1 MKQFITIILLFGISN
16 TLFAQHTKSI
26 QEAMSNYDYEK
37 AIMLIDKEQPTAEL
51 LFQKGKAL
59 KSLGRNS
66 EALQTFRQIISVD
79 SLNQRAFI
87 EAAECCKQSAKYQ
100 DALKYYQKAIDI
112 HPDNK
117 YVRIQYISLLCN
129 LQQYEEAFGESS
141 VLAETDSSAVVL
153 HLQAQSLEGKADFMD
168 AALGCYHVI
177 QDKYPDDYLA
187 AAKLGQIYN
196 AMQFYDY
203 AIEATEKYRENDT
216 TNVVVNRQNA
226 QAYCLSGD
234 YPTAIKRYEYLVSQ
248 QDSSFHT
255 YYYLG
260 VSYYATERFY
270 EARDMLEIARKRDP
284 QNINLLYYLGRS
296 CAKTSWKKQGIE
308 YLETAINLSLPQD
321 SAMIRLYKSLRECCR
336 LGQEPAKAIQAAKDQ
351 YKYDKTNHKLLYDI
365 GTNYLFIKDNRNA
378 THYLEA
384 FLKTRPK
391 DTQGNGLKINE
402 QGETE
407 IDMEYYYRLAAET
420 LKKLKEK
427 AKEEDFMKNGIPA
440 KE

>member
-1 MKQFITIILLFGISN
+1 MKRIIILFFLCYTIP
-16 TLFAQHTKSI
+16 LIAQHTDPI
-26 QEAMSNYDYEK
+26 QEAMANYDYET
-37 AIMLIDKEQPTAEL
+37 ALSLIAQKKSTPPL
-51 LFQKGKAL
+51 LLQKGKAL
-59 KSLGRNS
+59 RGLGLTT
-66 EALQTFRQIISVD
+66 EALATYQEIIRND
-79 SLNQRAFI
+79 TTNTRAFI

-141 VLAETDSSAVVL
+141 VLAETDSSAVIL
-153 HLQAQSLEGKADFMD
+153 HLQAQSLEGRTGFLD

-196 AMQFYDY
+196 AMQFYEY
-203 AIEATEKYRENDT
+203 AIEATEKYREADT

-226 QAYCLSGD
+226 QAYCLSAD
-234 YPTAIKRYEYLVSQ
+234 YPMAIKRYEYLVGQ
-248 QDSSFHT
+248 RDSSFHT

-260 VSYYATERFY
+260 VSYYATEKFY
-270 EARDMLEIARKRDP
+270 EAHDMLEIARKYDP
-284 QNINLLYYLGRS
+284 ENVNLLYYLGRA

-308 YLETAINLSLPQD
+308 YLETAIDLSLPKD
-321 SAMIRLYKSLRECCR
+321 SAMTRLYKGLRDCCR
-336 LGQEPAKAIQAAKDQ
+336 LGREPAKAIQAAKDQ

-365 GTNYLFIKDNRNA
+365 AIDYLFMKDNKNA
-378 THYLEA
+378 THYLEV

-391 DTQGNGLKINE
+391 DTKETAIEINKK
-402 QGETE
+402 GEVE
-407 IDMEYYYRLAAET
+407 VNMEYYYRSAMET
-420 LKKLKEK
+420 LKKLKQK
-427 AKEEDFMKNGIPA
+427 AKEEDFFKNGTLS

>member
-1 MKQFITIILLFGISN
+1 MKQLILFLLLGTCN
-16 TLFAQHTKSI
+16 TLFAQHTKLI
-26 QEAMSNYDYEK
+26 QEAMNNYDYEK
-37 AIMLIDKEQPTAEL
+37 AIMLIDKEQPTTEL

-59 KSLGRNS
+59 KSLGRNA
-66 EALQTFRQIISVD
+66 EALHTFRQIIAGD

-117 YVRIQYISLLCN
+117 YVRIQYISLLYN

-141 VLAETDSSAVVL
+141 VLAETDSSAVIL
-153 HLQAQSLEGKADFMD
+153 HLQAQSLEGRTGFLD

-196 AMQFYDY
+196 AMQFYEY
-203 AIEATEKYRENDT
+203 AIEATEKYREADT

-234 YPTAIKRYEYLVSQ
+234 YPMAIKRYEYLVGQ
-248 QDSSFHT
+248 RDSSFHT

-260 VSYYATERFY
+260 VSYYATEKFY
-270 EARDMLEIARKRDP
+270 EAHDMLEIARKYDP
-284 QNINLLYYLGRS
+284 ENVNLLYYLGRA

-308 YLETAINLSLPQD
+308 YLETAIDLSLPKD
-321 SAMIRLYKSLRECCR
+321 SAMTRLYKGLRDCCR
-336 LGQEPAKAIQAAKDQ
+336 LGREPAKAIQAAKDQ

-365 GTNYLFIKDNRNA
+365 AIDYLFMKDNKNA
-378 THYLEA
+378 THYLEV

-391 DTQGNGLKINE
+391 DTKETAIEINKK
-402 QGETE
+402 GEVE
-407 IDMEYYYRLAAET
+407 VNMEYYYRSAMET
-420 LKKLKEK
+420 LKKLKQK
-427 AKEEDFMKNGIPA
+427 AKEEDFFKNGTLS

>member
-1 MKQFITIILLFGISN
+1 
-16 TLFAQHTKSI
+16 
-26 QEAMSNYDYEK
+26 
-37 AIMLIDKEQPTAEL
+37 
-51 LFQKGKAL
+51 
-59 KSLGRNS
+59 LGRNA
-66 EALQTFRQIISVD
+66 EALHTFRQIIAGD

-141 VLAETDSSAVVL
+141 VLAETDSSAVIL
-153 HLQAQSLEGKADFMD
+153 HLQAQSLEGRTGFLD

-196 AMQFYDY
+196 AMQFYEY
-203 AIEATEKYRENDT
+203 AIEATEKYREADT

-234 YPTAIKRYEYLVSQ
+234 YPMAIKRYEYLVGQ
-248 QDSSFHT
+248 RDSSFHT

-260 VSYYATERFY
+260 VSYYATEKFY
-270 EARDMLEIARKRDP
+270 EAHDMLEIARKYDP
-284 QNINLLYYLGRS
+284 ENVNLLYYLGRA

-308 YLETAINLSLPQD
+308 YLETAIDLSLPKD
-321 SAMIRLYKSLRECCR
+321 SAMTRLYKGLRDCCR
-336 LGQEPAKAIQAAKDQ
+336 LGREPAKAIQAAKDQ

-365 GTNYLFIKDNRNA
+365 AIDYLFMKDNKNA

-391 DTQGNGLKINE
+391 DTKETAIEINKK
-402 QGETE
+402 GEVE
-407 IDMEYYYRLAAET
+407 VNMEYYYRSAMET
-420 LKKLKEK
+420 LKKLKQK
-427 AKEEDFMKNGIPA
+427 AKEEDFFKNGTLS

>member
-1 MKQFITIILLFGISN
+1 MKQLILFLLLGTCN
-16 TLFAQHTKSI
+16 TLFAQHTKLI
-26 QEAMSNYDYEK
+26 QEAMNNYDYEK
-37 AIMLIDKEQPTAEL
+37 AIMLIDKEQPTTEL

-59 KSLGRNS
+59 KSLGRNA
-66 EALQTFRQIISVD
+66 EALHTFRQIIAGD

-141 VLAETDSSAVVL
+141 VLAETDSSAVIL
-153 HLQAQSLEGKADFMD
+153 HLQAQSLEGRTGFLD

-196 AMQFYDY
+196 AMQFYEY
-203 AIEATEKYRENDT
+203 AIEATEKYREADT

-234 YPTAIKRYEYLVSQ
+234 YPMAIKRYEYLVGQ
-248 QDSSFHT
+248 RDSSFHT

-260 VSYYATERFY
+260 VSYYATEKFY
-270 EARDMLEIARKRDP
+270 EAHDMLEIARKYDP
-284 QNINLLYYLGRS
+284 ENVNLLYYLGRA

-308 YLETAINLSLPQD
+308 YLETAIDLSLPKD
-321 SAMIRLYKSLRECCR
+321 SAMTRLYKGLRDCCR
-336 LGQEPAKAIQAAKDQ
+336 LGREPAKAIQAAKDQ
-351 YKYDKTNHKLLYDI
+351 YKYDKTNHKILYDI
-365 GTNYLFIKDNRNA
+365 AIDYLFMKDNKNA

-391 DTQGNGLKINE
+391 DTKETAIEINKK
-402 QGETE
+402 GEVE
-407 IDMEYYYRLAAET
+407 VNMEYYYRSAMET
-420 LKKLKEK
+420 LKKLKQK
-427 AKEEDFMKNGIPA
+427 AKEEDFFKNGTLS

>member
-1 MKQFITIILLFGISN
+1 MKQLILFLLLGTCN
-16 TLFAQHTKSI
+16 TLFAQHTKLI
-26 QEAMSNYDYEK
+26 QEAMNNYDYEK
-37 AIMLIDKEQPTAEL
+37 AIMLIDKEQPTTEL

-59 KSLGRNS
+59 KSLGRNA
-66 EALQTFRQIISVD
+66 EALHTFRQIIAGD

-141 VLAETDSSAVVL
+141 VLAETDSSAVIL
-153 HLQAQSLEGKADFMD
+153 HLQAQSLEGRTGFLD

-196 AMQFYDY
+196 AMQFYEY
-203 AIEATEKYRENDT
+203 AIEATEKYREADT

-234 YPTAIKRYEYLVSQ
+234 YPMAIKRYEYLVGQ
-248 QDSSFHT
+248 RDSSFHT

-260 VSYYATERFY
+260 VSYYATEKFY
-270 EARDMLEIARKRDP
+270 EAHDMLEIARKYDP
-284 QNINLLYYLGRS
+284 ENVNLLYYLGRA
-296 CAKTSWKKQGIE
+296 CAKTSWKNQGVE
-308 YLETAINLSLPQD
+308 YLETAIDLSLPKD
-321 SAMIRLYKSLRECCR
+321 SAMTRLYKGLRDCCR
-336 LGQEPAKAIQAAKDQ
+336 LGREPAKAIQAAKDQ

-365 GTNYLFIKDNRNA
+365 AIDYLFMKDNKNA

-391 DTQGNGLKINE
+391 DTKETAIE
-402 QGETE
+402 IKKKGEVE
-407 IDMEYYYRLAAET
+407 VNMEYYYRSAMET
-420 LKKLKEK
+420 LKKLKQK
-427 AKEEDFMKNGIPA
+427 AKEEDFFKNGTLS

>member
-1 MKQFITIILLFGISN
+1 MKQLILFLLLGTCN
-16 TLFAQHTKSI
+16 TLFAQHTKLI
-26 QEAMSNYDYEK
+26 QEAMNNYDYEK
-37 AIMLIDKEQPTAEL
+37 AIMLIDKEQPTTEL

-59 KSLGRNS
+59 KSLGRNA
-66 EALQTFRQIISVD
+66 EALHTFRQIIAGD

-141 VLAETDSSAVVL
+141 VLAETDSSAVIL
-153 HLQAQSLEGKADFMD
+153 HLQAQSLEGRTGFLD

-196 AMQFYDY
+196 AMQFYEY
-203 AIEATEKYRENDT
+203 AIEATEKYREADT

-226 QAYCLSGD
+226 QAYCLSVD
-234 YPTAIKRYEYLVSQ
+234 YPMAIKRYEYLVGQ
-248 QDSSFHT
+248 RDSSFHT

-260 VSYYATERFY
+260 ISYYATEKFY
-270 EARDMLEIARKRDP
+270 EAHDMLEIARKYDP
-284 QNINLLYYLGRS
+284 ENVNLLYYLGRA

-308 YLETAINLSLPQD
+308 YLETAIDLSLPKD
-321 SAMIRLYKSLRECCR
+321 SAMTRLYKGLRDCCR
-336 LGQEPAKAIQAAKDQ
+336 LGREPAKAIQAAKDQ

-365 GTNYLFIKDNRNA
+365 AIDYLFMKDNKNA

-391 DTQGNGLKINE
+391 DTKETAIEINKK
-402 QGETE
+402 GEVE
-407 IDMEYYYRLAAET
+407 VNMEYYYRSAMET
-420 LKKLKEK
+420 LKKLKQK
-427 AKEEDFMKNGIPA
+427 AKEEDFFKNGTLS

>member
-1 MKQFITIILLFGISN
+1 MKQLILFLLLGTCN
-16 TLFAQHTKSI
+16 TLFAQHTKLI
-26 QEAMSNYDYEK
+26 QEAMNNYDYEK
-37 AIMLIDKEQPTAEL
+37 AIMLIDKEQPTTEL

-59 KSLGRNS
+59 KSLGRNA
-66 EALQTFRQIISVD
+66 EALHTFRQIIAGD

-141 VLAETDSSAVVL
+141 VLAETDSSAVIL
-153 HLQAQSLEGKADFMD
+153 HLQAQSLEGRTGFLD

-196 AMQFYDY
+196 AMQFYEY
-203 AIEATEKYRENDT
+203 AIEATEKYREADT

-234 YPTAIKRYEYLVSQ
+234 YPMAIKRYEYLVGQ
-248 QDSSFHT
+248 RDSSFHT

-260 VSYYATERFY
+260 VSYYATEKFY
-270 EARDMLEIARKRDP
+270 EAHDMLEIARKYDP
-284 QNINLLYYLGRS
+284 ENVNLLYYLGRA

-308 YLETAINLSLPQD
+308 YLETAIDLSLPKD
-321 SAMIRLYKSLRECCR
+321 SAMTRLYKDCCR
-336 LGQEPAKAIQAAKDQ
+336 LGREPAKAIQAAKDQ

-365 GTNYLFIKDNRNA
+365 AIDYLFMKDNKNA

-391 DTQGNGLKINE
+391 DTKETAIEINKK
-402 QGETE
+402 GEVE
-407 IDMEYYYRLAAET
+407 VNMEYYYRSAMET
-420 LKKLKEK
+420 LKKLKQK
-427 AKEEDFMKNGIPA
+427 AKEEDFFKNGTLS

>member
-1 MKQFITIILLFGISN
+1 MKQLILFLLLGTCN
-16 TLFAQHTKSI
+16 TLFAQHTKLI
-26 QEAMSNYDYEK
+26 QEAMNNYDYEK
-37 AIMLIDKEQPTAEL
+37 AIMLIDKEQPTTEL

-59 KSLGRNS
+59 KSLGRNA
-66 EALQTFRQIISVD
+66 EALHTFRQIIAGD

-141 VLAETDSSAVVL
+141 VLAETDSSAVIL
-153 HLQAQSLEGKADFMD
+153 HLQAQSLEGRTGFLD

-196 AMQFYDY
+196 AMQFYEY
-203 AIEATEKYRENDT
+203 AIEATEKYREADT

-234 YPTAIKRYEYLVSQ
+234 YPMAIKRYEYLVGQ
-248 QDSSFHT
+248 RDSSFHT

-260 VSYYATERFY
+260 VSYYATEKFY
-270 EARDMLEIARKRDP
+270 EAHDMLEIARKYDP
-284 QNINLLYYLGRS
+284 ENVNLLYYLGRA

-308 YLETAINLSLPQD
+308 YLETAIDLSLPKD
-321 SAMIRLYKSLRECCR
+321 SAMTRLYKGLRDCCR
-336 LGQEPAKAIQAAKDQ
+336 LGREPAKAIQAAKDQ

-365 GTNYLFIKDNRNA
+365 AIDYLFMKDNKNA
-378 THYLEA
+378 THYLEV

-391 DTQGNGLKINE
+391 DTKETAIELNKK
-402 QGETE
+402 GEVE
-407 IDMEYYYRLAAET
+407 VNMEYYYRSAMET
-420 LKKLKEK
+420 LKKLKQK
-427 AKEEDFMKNGIPA
+427 AKEEDFFKNGTLS

>member
-1 MKQFITIILLFGISN
+1 MKQLTLFLLLGTCN
-16 TLFAQHTKSI
+16 TLFAQHTKLI
-26 QEAMSNYDYEK
+26 QEAMNNYDYEK
-37 AIMLIDKEQPTAEL
+37 AIMLIDKEQPTTEL

-59 KSLGRNS
+59 KSLGRNA
-66 EALQTFRQIISVD
+66 EALHTFRQIIAGD

-141 VLAETDSSAVVL
+141 VLAETDSSAVIL
-153 HLQAQSLEGKADFMD
+153 HLQAQSLEGRTGFLD

-196 AMQFYDY
+196 AMQFYEY
-203 AIEATEKYRENDT
+203 AIEATEKYREADT

-234 YPTAIKRYEYLVSQ
+234 YPMAIKRYEYLVGQ
-248 QDSSFHT
+248 RDSSFHT

-260 VSYYATERFY
+260 VSYYATEKFY
-270 EARDMLEIARKRDP
+270 EAHDMLEIARKYDP
-284 QNINLLYYLGRS
+284 ENVNLLYYLGRA

-308 YLETAINLSLPQD
+308 YLETAIDLSLPKD
-321 SAMIRLYKSLRECCR
+321 SAMTRLYKGLRDCCR
-336 LGQEPAKAIQAAKDQ
+336 LGREPAKAIQAAKDQ

-365 GTNYLFIKDNRNA
+365 AIDYLFMKDNKNA

-391 DTQGNGLKINE
+391 DTKETAIEINKK
-402 QGETE
+402 GEVE
-407 IDMEYYYRLAAET
+407 VNMEYYYRSAMET
-420 LKKLKEK
+420 LKKLKQK
-427 AKEEDFMKNGIPA
+427 AKEEDFFKNGTLS

>member
-1 MKQFITIILLFGISN
+1 MKQLILFLLLGTCN
-16 TLFAQHTKSI
+16 TLFAQHTKLI
-26 QEAMSNYDYEK
+26 QEAMNNYDYEK
-37 AIMLIDKEQPTAEL
+37 AIMLIDKEQPTTEL

-59 KSLGRNS
+59 KSLGRNA
-66 EALQTFRQIISVD
+66 EALHTFRQIIAGD

-141 VLAETDSSAVVL
+141 VLAETDSSAVIL
-153 HLQAQSLEGKADFMD
+153 HLQAQSLEGRTGFLD

-196 AMQFYDY
+196 AMQFYEY
-203 AIEATEKYRENDT
+203 AIEATEKYREADT

-234 YPTAIKRYEYLVSQ
+234 YPMAIKRYEYLVGQ
-248 QDSSFHT
+248 RDSSFHT

-260 VSYYATERFY
+260 ISYYATEKFY
-270 EARDMLEIARKRDP
+270 EAHDMLEIARKYDP
-284 QNINLLYYLGRS
+284 ENVNLLYYLGRA
-296 CAKTSWKKQGIE
+296 CAKTSWKKQGFE
-308 YLETAINLSLPQD
+308 YLETAIDLSLPKD
-321 SAMIRLYKSLRECCR
+321 SAMTRLYKGLRDCCR
-336 LGQEPAKAIQAAKDQ
+336 LGREPAKAIQAAKDQ

-365 GTNYLFIKDNRNA
+365 AIDYLFMKDNKNA

-391 DTQGNGLKINE
+391 DTKETAIEINKK
-402 QGETE
+402 GEVE
-407 IDMEYYYRLAAET
+407 VNMEYYYRSAMET
-420 LKKLKEK
+420 LKKLKQK
-427 AKEEDFMKNGIPA
+427 AKEEDFFKNGTLS

>member
-1 MKQFITIILLFGISN
+1 MQLTEVL
-16 TLFAQHTKSI
+16 Q
-26 QEAMSNYDYEK
+26 
-37 AIMLIDKEQPTAEL
+37 
-51 LFQKGKAL
+51 
-59 KSLGRNS
+59 LGH
-66 EALQTFRQIISVD
+66 RQIIAGD

-141 VLAETDSSAVVL
+141 VLAETDSSAVIL
-153 HLQAQSLEGKADFMD
+153 HLQAQSLEGRTGFLD

-196 AMQFYDY
+196 AMQFYEY
-203 AIEATEKYRENDT
+203 AIEATEKYREADT

-234 YPTAIKRYEYLVSQ
+234 YPMAIKRYEYLVGQ
-248 QDSSFHT
+248 RDSSFHT

-260 VSYYATERFY
+260 VSYYATEKFY
-270 EARDMLEIARKRDP
+270 EAHDMLEIARKYDP
-284 QNINLLYYLGRS
+284 ENVNLLYYLGRA

-308 YLETAINLSLPQD
+308 YLETAIDLSLPKD
-321 SAMIRLYKSLRECCR
+321 SAMTRLYKGLRDCCR
-336 LGQEPAKAIQAAKDQ
+336 LGREPAKAIQAAKDQ

-365 GTNYLFIKDNRNA
+365 AIDYLFMKDNKNA
-378 THYLEA
+378 THYLEV

-391 DTQGNGLKINE
+391 DTKETAIEINKK
-402 QGETE
+402 GEVE
-407 IDMEYYYRLAAET
+407 VNMEYYYRSAMET
-420 LKKLKEK
+420 LKKLKQK
-427 AKEEDFMKNGIPA
+427 AKEEDFFKNGTLS

>member
-1 MKQFITIILLFGISN
+1 MKQLILFLLLGTCN
-16 TLFAQHTKSI
+16 TLFAQHTKLI
-26 QEAMSNYDYEK
+26 QEAMNNYDYEK
-37 AIMLIDKEQPTAEL
+37 AIMLIDKEQPTTEL
-51 LFQKGKAL
+51 LFQKGKAR
-59 KSLGRNS
+59 KSLGRNA
-66 EALQTFRQIISVD
+66 EALHTFRQIIAGD

-141 VLAETDSSAVVL
+141 VLAETDSSAVIL
-153 HLQAQSLEGKADFMD
+153 HLQAQSLEGRTGFLD

-196 AMQFYDY
+196 AMQFYEY
-203 AIEATEKYRENDT
+203 AIEATEKYREADT

-234 YPTAIKRYEYLVSQ
+234 YPMAIKRYEYLVGQ
-248 QDSSFHT
+248 RDSSFHT

-260 VSYYATERFY
+260 VSYYATEKFY
-270 EARDMLEIARKRDP
+270 EAHDMLEIARKYDP
-284 QNINLLYYLGRS
+284 ENVNLLYYLGRA

-308 YLETAINLSLPQD
+308 YLETAIDLSLPKD
-321 SAMIRLYKSLRECCR
+321 SAMTRLYKGLRDCCR
-336 LGQEPAKAIQAAKDQ
+336 LGREPAKAIQAAKDQ

-365 GTNYLFIKDNRNA
+365 AIDYLFMKDNKNA

-391 DTQGNGLKINE
+391 DTKETAIEINKK
-402 QGETE
+402 GEVE
-407 IDMEYYYRLAAET
+407 VNMEYYYRSAMET
-420 LKKLKEK
+420 LKKLKQK
-427 AKEEDFMKNGIPA
+427 AKEEDFFKNGTLS

>member
-1 MKQFITIILLFGISN
+1 MKQLILFLLLGTCN
-16 TLFAQHTKSI
+16 TLFAQHTKLI
-26 QEAMSNYDYEK
+26 QEAMNNYDYEK
-37 AIMLIDKEQPTAEL
+37 AIMLIDKEQPTTEL

-59 KSLGRNS
+59 KSLGRNA
-66 EALQTFRQIISVD
+66 EALHTFRQIIAGD

-141 VLAETDSSAVVL
+141 VLAETDSSAVIL
-153 HLQAQSLEGKADFMD
+153 HLQAQSLEGRTGFLD

-196 AMQFYDY
+196 AMQFYEY
-203 AIEATEKYRENDT
+203 AIEATEKYREADT

-234 YPTAIKRYEYLVSQ
+234 YPMAIKRYEYLVGQ
-248 QDSSFHT
+248 RDSSFHT

-260 VSYYATERFY
+260 VSYYATEKFY
-270 EARDMLEIARKRDP
+270 EAHDMLEIARKYDP
-284 QNINLLYYLGRS
+284 ENVNLLYYLGRA

-308 YLETAINLSLPQD
+308 YLETAIDLSLPKD
-321 SAMIRLYKSLRECCR
+321 SAMTRHYKGLRDCCR
-336 LGQEPAKAIQAAKDQ
+336 LGREPAKAIQAAKDQ

-365 GTNYLFIKDNRNA
+365 AIDYLFMKDNKNA
-378 THYLEA
+378 THYLEV

-391 DTQGNGLKINE
+391 DTKETAIEINKK
-402 QGETE
+402 GEVE
-407 IDMEYYYRLAAET
+407 VNMEYYYRSAMET
-420 LKKLKEK
+420 LKKLKQK
-427 AKEEDFMKNGIPA
+427 AKEEDFFKNGTLS

>member
-1 MKQFITIILLFGISN
+1 MKQLILFLLLGTCN
-16 TLFAQHTKSI
+16 TLFAQHTKLI
-26 QEAMSNYDYEK
+26 QEAMNNYDYEK
-37 AIMLIDKEQPTAEL
+37 AIMLIDKEQPTTEL

-59 KSLGRNS
+59 KSLGRNAD
-66 EALQTFRQIISVD
+66 ALHTFRQIIAGD

-141 VLAETDSSAVVL
+141 VLAETDSSAVIL
-153 HLQAQSLEGKADFMD
+153 HLQAQSLEGRTGFLD

-196 AMQFYDY
+196 AMQFYEY
-203 AIEATEKYRENDT
+203 AIEATEKYREADT

-234 YPTAIKRYEYLVSQ
+234 YPMAIKRYEYLVGQ
-248 QDSSFHT
+248 RDSSFHT

-260 VSYYATERFY
+260 VSYYATEKFY
-270 EARDMLEIARKRDP
+270 EAHDMFEIARKYDP
-284 QNINLLYYLGRS
+284 ENVNLLYYLGRA

-308 YLETAINLSLPQD
+308 YLETAIDLSLPKD
-321 SAMIRLYKSLRECCR
+321 SAMTRLYKGLRDCCR
-336 LGQEPAKAIQAAKDQ
+336 LGREPAKAIQAAKDQ

-365 GTNYLFIKDNRNA
+365 AIDYLFMKDNKNA

-391 DTQGNGLKINE
+391 DTKETAIEINKK
-402 QGETE
+402 GEVE
-407 IDMEYYYRLAAET
+407 VNMEYYYRSAMET
-420 LKKLKEK
+420 LKKLKQK
-427 AKEEDFMKNGIPA
+427 AKEEDFFKNGTLS

>member
-1 MKQFITIILLFGISN
+1 MKQLILFLLLGTCN
-16 TLFAQHTKSI
+16 TLFAQQTKLI
-26 QEAMSNYDYEK
+26 QEAMNNYDYEK
-37 AIMLIDKEQPTAEL
+37 AIMLIDKEQPTTEL

-59 KSLGRNS
+59 KSLGRNA
-66 EALQTFRQIISVD
+66 EALHTFRQIIAGD

-141 VLAETDSSAVVL
+141 VLAETDSSAVIL
-153 HLQAQSLEGKADFMD
+153 HLQAQSLEGRTGFLD

-196 AMQFYDY
+196 AMQFYEY
-203 AIEATEKYRENDT
+203 AIEATEKYREADT

-234 YPTAIKRYEYLVSQ
+234 YPMAIKRYEYLVGQ
-248 QDSSFHT
+248 RDSSFHT

-260 VSYYATERFY
+260 VSYYATEKFY
-270 EARDMLEIARKRDP
+270 EAHDMLEIARKYDP
-284 QNINLLYYLGRS
+284 ENVNLLYYLGRA

-308 YLETAINLSLPQD
+308 YLETAIDLSLPKD
-321 SAMIRLYKSLRECCR
+321 SAMTRLYKGLRDCCR
-336 LGQEPAKAIQAAKDQ
+336 LGREPAKAIQAAKDQ

-365 GTNYLFIKDNRNA
+365 AIDYLFMKDNKNA
-378 THYLEA
+378 THYLEV

-391 DTQGNGLKINE
+391 DTKETAIEINKK
-402 QGETE
+402 GEVE
-407 IDMEYYYRLAAET
+407 VNMEYYYRSAMET
-420 LKKLKEK
+420 LKKLKQK
-427 AKEEDFMKNGIPA
+427 AKEEDFFKNGTLS

>member
-1 MKQFITIILLFGISN
+1 MKRIIILFFLCYTIP
-16 TLFAQHTKSI
+16 LIAQHTDPI
-26 QEAMSNYDYEK
+26 QEAMANYDYET
-37 AIMLIDKEQPTAEL
+37 ALSLIAQKKSTPPL
-51 LFQKGKAL
+51 LLQKGKAL
-59 KSLGRNS
+59 RGLGLTT
-66 EALQTFRQIISVD
+66 EALATYQEIIRND
-79 SLNQRAFI
+79 TTNTRAFI

-141 VLAETDSSAVVL
+141 VLAETDSSAVIL
-153 HLQAQSLEGKADFMD
+153 HLQAQSLEGRTGFLD

-196 AMQFYDY
+196 AMQFYEY
-203 AIEATEKYRENDT
+203 AIEATEKYREADT

-234 YPTAIKRYEYLVSQ
+234 YPMAIKRYEYLVGQ
-248 QDSSFHT
+248 RDSSFHT

-260 VSYYATERFY
+260 ISYYATEKFY
-270 EARDMLEIARKRDP
+270 EAHDMLEIARKYDP
-284 QNINLLYYLGRS
+284 ENVNLLYYLGRA

-308 YLETAINLSLPQD
+308 YLETAIDLSLPKD
-321 SAMIRLYKSLRECCR
+321 SAMTRLYKGLRDCCR
-336 LGQEPAKAIQAAKDQ
+336 LGREPAKAIQAAKDQ

-365 GTNYLFIKDNRNA
+365 AIDYLFMKDNKNA

-391 DTQGNGLKINE
+391 DTKETAIEINKK
-402 QGETE
+402 GEVE
-407 IDMEYYYRLAAET
+407 VNMEYYYRSAMET
-420 LKKLKEK
+420 LKKLKQK
-427 AKEEDFMKNGIPA
+427 AKEEDFFKNGTLS

>member
-1 MKQFITIILLFGISN
+1 MKQFILFLLLGTCN
-16 TLFAQHTKSI
+16 TLFAQHTKLI
-26 QEAMSNYDYEK
+26 QEAMNNYDYEK
-37 AIMLIDKEQPTAEL
+37 AIMLIDKEQPTTEL

-59 KSLGRNS
+59 KSLGRNA
-66 EALQTFRQIISVD
+66 EALHTFRQIIAGD

-153 HLQAQSLEGKADFMD
+153 HLQAQSLEGWTGFLD

-196 AMQFYDY
+196 AMQFYEY
-203 AIEATEKYRENDT
+203 AIEATEKYRETDT

-234 YPTAIKRYEYLVSQ
+234 YPMAIKRYEYLVGQ
-248 QDSSFHT
+248 RDSSFHT

-260 VSYYATERFY
+260 VSYYATEKFY
-270 EARDMLEIARKRDP
+270 EAHDMLEIARKYDP
-284 QNINLLYYLGRS
+284 ENVNLLYYLGRA
-296 CAKTSWKKQGIE
+296 CAKTSWKRQGIE
-308 YLETAINLSLPQD
+308 YLETAIDLSLPKD
-321 SAMIRLYKSLRECCR
+321 STMTRLYKGLRDCCR
-336 LGQEPAKAIQAAKDQ
+336 LGREPAKAIQAAKDQ

-365 GTNYLFIKDNRNA
+365 AIDYLFMKDNKNA

-391 DTQGNGLKINE
+391 DTKETAIEINKK
-402 QGETE
+402 GEVE
-407 IDMEYYYRLAAET
+407 VNMEYYYRSAMET
-420 LKKLKEK
+420 LKKLKQK
-427 AKEEDFMKNGIPA
+427 AKEEDFFKNGTLS

>member
-1 MKQFITIILLFGISN
+1 MKQLILFLLLGTCN
-16 TLFAQHTKSI
+16 TLFAQHTKLI
-26 QEAMSNYDYEK
+26 QEAMNNYDYEK
-37 AIMLIDKEQPTAEL
+37 AIMLIDKEQPTTEL

-59 KSLGRNS
+59 KSLGRNA
-66 EALQTFRQIISVD
+66 EALHTFRQIIAGD

-141 VLAETDSSAVVL
+141 VLAETDSSAVIL
-153 HLQAQSLEGKADFMD
+153 HLQAQSLEGRTGFLD

-196 AMQFYDY
+196 AMQFYEY
-203 AIEATEKYRENDT
+203 AIEATEKYREADT

-234 YPTAIKRYEYLVSQ
+234 YPMAIKRYEYLVGQ
-248 QDSSFHT
+248 RDSSFHT

-260 VSYYATERFY
+260 VSYYATEKFY
-270 EARDMLEIARKRDP
+270 EAHDMLEIARKYDP
-284 QNINLLYYLGRS
+284 ENVNLLYYLGRA

-308 YLETAINLSLPQD
+308 YLETAIDLSLPKD
-321 SAMIRLYKSLRECCR
+321 SAMTRLYKGLRDCCR
-336 LGQEPAKAIQAAKDQ
+336 LGREPAKAIQAAKDQ

-365 GTNYLFIKDNRNA
+365 AIDYLFMKDNKNA
-378 THYLEA
+378 THYLEV

-391 DTQGNGLKINE
+391 DTKETAIEINKK
-402 QGETE
+402 GEVE
-407 IDMEYYYRLAAET
+407 VNMEYYYQSAMET
-420 LKKLKEK
+420 LKKLKQK
-427 AKEEDFMKNGIPA
+427 AKEEDFFKNGTLS

>member
-1 MKQFITIILLFGISN
+1 MKQLILFLLLGTCN
-16 TLFAQHTKSI
+16 TLFAQHTKLI
-26 QEAMSNYDYEK
+26 QEAMNNYDYEK
-37 AIMLIDKEQPTAEL
+37 AIMLIDKEQPTTEL

-59 KSLGRNS
+59 KSLGRNA
-66 EALQTFRQIISVD
+66 EALHTFRQIIAGD

-141 VLAETDSSAVVL
+141 VLAETDSSAVIL
-153 HLQAQSLEGKADFMD
+153 HLQAQSLEGRTGFLD

-196 AMQFYDY
+196 AMQFYEY
-203 AIEATEKYRENDT
+203 AIEATEKYREADT

-234 YPTAIKRYEYLVSQ
+234 YPMAIKRYEYLVGQ
-248 QDSSFHT
+248 RDSSFHT

-260 VSYYATERFY
+260 VSYYATEKFY
-270 EARDMLEIARKRDP
+270 EAHDMFEIARKYDP
-284 QNINLLYYLGRS
+284 ENVNLLYYLGRA

-308 YLETAINLSLPQD
+308 YLETAIDLSLPKD
-321 SAMIRLYKSLRECCR
+321 SAMTRLYKGLRDCCR
-336 LGQEPAKAIQAAKDQ
+336 LGREPAKAIQAAKDQ

-365 GTNYLFIKDNRNA
+365 AIDYLFMKDNKNA

-391 DTQGNGLKINE
+391 DTKETAIEINKK
-402 QGETE
+402 GEVE
-407 IDMEYYYRLAAET
+407 VNMEYYYRSAMET
-420 LKKLKEK
+420 LKKLKQK
-427 AKEEDFMKNGIPA
+427 AKEEDFFKNGTLS

>member
-1 MKQFITIILLFGISN
+1 MKQLILFLLLGTCN
-16 TLFAQHTKSI
+16 TLFAQHTKLI
-26 QEAMSNYDYEK
+26 QEAMNNYDYEK
-37 AIMLIDKEQPTAEL
+37 AIMLIDKEQPTTEL

-59 KSLGRNS
+59 KSLGRNA
-66 EALQTFRQIISVD
+66 EALHTFRQIIAGD

-141 VLAETDSSAVVL
+141 VLAETDSSAVIL
-153 HLQAQSLEGKADFMD
+153 HLQAQCLEGRTGFLD

-196 AMQFYDY
+196 AMQFYEY
-203 AIEATEKYRENDT
+203 AIEATEKYREADT

-234 YPTAIKRYEYLVSQ
+234 YPMAIKRYEYLVGQ
-248 QDSSFHT
+248 RDSSFHT

-260 VSYYATERFY
+260 VSYYATEKFY
-270 EARDMLEIARKRDP
+270 EAHDMLEIARKYDP
-284 QNINLLYYLGRS
+284 ENVNLLYYLGRA

-308 YLETAINLSLPQD
+308 YLETAIDLSLPKD
-321 SAMIRLYKSLRECCR
+321 SAMTRLYKGLRDCCR
-336 LGQEPAKAIQAAKDQ
+336 LGREPAKAIQAAKDQ

-365 GTNYLFIKDNRNA
+365 AIDYLFMKDNKNA

-391 DTQGNGLKINE
+391 DTKETAIEINKK
-402 QGETE
+402 GEVE
-407 IDMEYYYRLAAET
+407 VNMEYYYRSAMET
-420 LKKLKEK
+420 LKKLKQK
-427 AKEEDFMKNGIPA
+427 AKEEDFFKNGTLS

>member
-1 MKQFITIILLFGISN
+1 
-16 TLFAQHTKSI
+16 
-26 QEAMSNYDYEK
+26 
-37 AIMLIDKEQPTAEL
+37 
-51 LFQKGKAL
+51 
-59 KSLGRNS
+59 LGRNA
-66 EALQTFRQIISVD
+66 EALHTFRQIIAGD

-141 VLAETDSSAVVL
+141 VLAETDSSAVIL
-153 HLQAQSLEGKADFMD
+153 HLQAQSLEGRTGFLD

-196 AMQFYDY
+196 AMQFYEY
-203 AIEATEKYRENDT
+203 AIEATEKYREADT

-234 YPTAIKRYEYLVSQ
+234 YPMAIKRYEYLVGQ
-248 QDSSFHT
+248 RDSSFHT

-260 VSYYATERFY
+260 VSYYATEKFY
-270 EARDMLEIARKRDP
+270 EALEIARKYDP
-284 QNINLLYYLGRS
+284 ENVNLLYYLGRA

-308 YLETAINLSLPQD
+308 YLETAIDLSLPKD
-321 SAMIRLYKSLRECCR
+321 SAMTRLYKGLRDCCR
-336 LGQEPAKAIQAAKDQ
+336 LGREPAKAIQAAKDQ

-365 GTNYLFIKDNRNA
+365 AIDYLFMKDNKNA
-378 THYLEA
+378 THYLEV

-391 DTQGNGLKINE
+391 DTKETAIEINKK
-402 QGETE
+402 GEVE
-407 IDMEYYYRLAAET
+407 VNMEYYYRSAMET
-420 LKKLKEK
+420 LKKLKQK
-427 AKEEDFMKNGIPA
+427 AKEEDFFKNGTLS

>member
-1 MKQFITIILLFGISN
+1 MKQLILFLLLGTCN
-16 TLFAQHTKSI
+16 TLFAQHTKLI
-26 QEAMSNYDYEK
+26 QEAMNNYDYEK
-37 AIMLIDKEQPTAEL
+37 AIMLIDKEQPTTEL

-59 KSLGRNS
+59 KSLGRNA
-66 EALQTFRQIISVD
+66 EALHTFRQIIAGD

-141 VLAETDSSAVVL
+141 VLAETDSSAVIL
-153 HLQAQSLEGKADFMD
+153 HLQAQSLEGRTGFLD

-196 AMQFYDY
+196 AMQFYEY
-203 AIEATEKYRENDT
+203 AIEATEKYREADT

-234 YPTAIKRYEYLVSQ
+234 YPMAIKRYEYLVGQ
-248 QDSSFHT
+248 RDSSFHT

-260 VSYYATERFY
+260 VSYYATEKFY
-270 EARDMLEIARKRDP
+270 EAHDMLEIARKYDP
-284 QNINLLYYLGRS
+284 ENVNLLYYLGRA

-308 YLETAINLSLPQD
+308 YLETAIDLSLPKD
-321 SAMIRLYKSLRECCR
+321 SAMTRLYKGLRDCCR
-336 LGQEPAKAIQAAKDQ
+336 LEREPAKAIQAAKDQ

-365 GTNYLFIKDNRNA
+365 AIDYLFMKDNKNA

-391 DTQGNGLKINE
+391 DTKETAIEINKK
-402 QGETE
+402 GEVE
-407 IDMEYYYRLAAET
+407 VNMEYYYRSAMET
-420 LKKLKEK
+420 LKKLKQK
-427 AKEEDFMKNGIPA
+427 AKEEDFFKNGTLS

>member
-1 MKQFITIILLFGISN
+1 MKQLILFLLLGTCN
-16 TLFAQHTKSI
+16 TLFAQHTKLI
-26 QEAMSNYDYEK
+26 QEAMNNYDYEK
-37 AIMLIDKEQPTAEL
+37 AIMLIDKEQPTTEL

-59 KSLGRNS
+59 KSLGRNA
-66 EALQTFRQIISVD
+66 EALHTFRQIIAGD

-141 VLAETDSSAVVL
+141 VLAETDSSAVIL
-153 HLQAQSLEGKADFMD
+153 HLQAQSLEGRTGFLD

-196 AMQFYDY
+196 AMQFYEY
-203 AIEATEKYRENDT
+203 AIEATEKYREADT

-234 YPTAIKRYEYLVSQ
+234 YPMAIKRYEYLVGQ
-248 QDSSFHT
+248 RDSSFHT

-260 VSYYATERFY
+260 ISYYATEKFY
-270 EARDMLEIARKRDP
+270 EAHDMLEIARKYDP
-284 QNINLLYYLGRS
+284 ENVNLLYYLGRA

-308 YLETAINLSLPQD
+308 YLETAIDLSLPKD
-321 SAMIRLYKSLRECCR
+321 SAMTRLYKGLRDCCR
-336 LGQEPAKAIQAAKDQ
+336 LGREPAKAIQAAKDQ

-365 GTNYLFIKDNRNA
+365 AIDYLFMKDNKNA

-391 DTQGNGLKINE
+391 DTKETAIEINKK
-402 QGETE
+402 GEVE
-407 IDMEYYYRLAAET
+407 VNMEYYYRSAMET
-420 LKKLKEK
+420 LKKLKQK
-427 AKEEDFMKNGIPA
+427 AKEEDFFKNGTLS
-440 KE
+440 KD

>member
-1 MKQFITIILLFGISN
+1 MKQLILFLLLGTCN
-16 TLFAQHTKSI
+16 TLFAQHTKLI
-26 QEAMSNYDYEK
+26 QEAMNNYDYEK
-37 AIMLIDKEQPTAEL
+37 AIMLIDKEQPTTEL

-59 KSLGRNS
+59 KSLGRNA
-66 EALQTFRQIISVD
+66 EALHTFRQIIAGD

-141 VLAETDSSAVVL
+141 VLAETDSSAVIL
-153 HLQAQSLEGKADFMD
+153 HLQAQSLEGRTGFLD

-196 AMQFYDY
+196 AMQFYEY
-203 AIEATEKYRENDT
+203 AIEATEKYREADT

-234 YPTAIKRYEYLVSQ
+234 YPMAIKRYEYLVGQ
-248 QDSSFHT
+248 RDSSFHT

-260 VSYYATERFY
+260 VSYYATEKFY
-270 EARDMLEIARKRDP
+270 EAHDMLEIARKYDP
-284 QNINLLYYLGRS
+284 ENVNLLYYLGRA

-308 YLETAINLSLPQD
+308 YLETAIDLSLPKD
-321 SAMIRLYKSLRECCR
+321 SAMTRLYKGLRDCCR
-336 LGQEPAKAIQAAKDQ
+336 LGREPAKAIQAAKDQ

-365 GTNYLFIKDNRNA
+365 AIDYLFMKDNKNA
-378 THYLEA
+378 THYLEV

-391 DTQGNGLKINE
+391 DTKETAIEINKKGNIITG
-402 QGETE
+402 
-407 IDMEYYYRLAAET
+407 RLW
-420 LKKLKEK
+420 KL
-427 AKEEDFMKNGIPA
+427 
-440 KE
+440 

>member
-1 MKQFITIILLFGISN
+1 MKQLILFLLLGTCN
-16 TLFAQHTKSI
+16 TLFAQHTKLI
-26 QEAMSNYDYEK
+26 QEAMNNYDYEK
-37 AIMLIDKEQPTAEL
+37 AIMLIDKEQPTTEL

-59 KSLGRNS
+59 KSLGHNA
-66 EALQTFRQIISVD
+66 EALHTFRQIIAGD

-141 VLAETDSSAVVL
+141 VLAETDSSAVIL
-153 HLQAQSLEGKADFMD
+153 HLQAQSLEGRTGFLD

-196 AMQFYDY
+196 AMQFYEY
-203 AIEATEKYRENDT
+203 AIEATEKYREADT

-226 QAYCLSGD
+226 QAYYLSGD
-234 YPTAIKRYEYLVSQ
+234 YPMAIKRYEYLVGQ
-248 QDSSFHT
+248 RDSSFHT

-260 VSYYATERFY
+260 VSYYATEKFY
-270 EARDMLEIARKRDP
+270 EAHDMLEIARKYDP
-284 QNINLLYYLGRS
+284 ENVNLLYYLGRA

-308 YLETAINLSLPQD
+308 YLETAIDLSLPKD
-321 SAMIRLYKSLRECCR
+321 SAMTRLYKGLRDCCR
-336 LGQEPAKAIQAAKDQ
+336 LGREPAKAIQAAKDQ

-365 GTNYLFIKDNRNA
+365 AIDYLFMKDNKNA
-378 THYLEA
+378 THYLEV

-391 DTQGNGLKINE
+391 DTKETAIEINKK
-402 QGETE
+402 GEVE
-407 IDMEYYYRLAAET
+407 VNMEYYYRSAMET
-420 LKKLKEK
+420 LKKLKQK
-427 AKEEDFMKNGIPA
+427 AKEEDFFKNGTLS

>member
-1 MKQFITIILLFGISN
+1 MKQLILFLLLGTCN
-16 TLFAQHTKSI
+16 TLFAQHTKLI
-26 QEAMSNYDYEK
+26 QEAMNNYDYEK
-37 AIMLIDKEQPTAEL
+37 AIMLIDKEQPTTEL

-59 KSLGRNS
+59 KSLGRNA
-66 EALQTFRQIISVD
+66 EALHTFRQIIAGD

-141 VLAETDSSAVVL
+141 VLAETDSSAVIL
-153 HLQAQSLEGKADFMD
+153 HLQAQSLEGRTGFLD

-196 AMQFYDY
+196 AMQFYEY
-203 AIEATEKYRENDT
+203 AIEATEKYREADT

-226 QAYCLSGD
+226 QAYCLSGE
-234 YPTAIKRYEYLVSQ
+234 YPMAIKRYEYLVGQ
-248 QDSSFHT
+248 RDSSFHT

-260 VSYYATERFY
+260 VSYYATEKFY
-270 EARDMLEIARKRDP
+270 EAHDMLEIARKYDP
-284 QNINLLYYLGRS
+284 ENVNLLYYLGRA

-308 YLETAINLSLPQD
+308 YLETAIDLSLPKD
-321 SAMIRLYKSLRECCR
+321 SAMTRLYKGLRDCCR
-336 LGQEPAKAIQAAKDQ
+336 LGREPAKAIQAAKDQ

-365 GTNYLFIKDNRNA
+365 AIDYLFMKDNKNA
-378 THYLEA
+378 THYLEV

-391 DTQGNGLKINE
+391 DTKETAIEINKK
-402 QGETE
+402 GEVE
-407 IDMEYYYRLAAET
+407 VNMEYYYRSAMET
-420 LKKLKEK
+420 LKKLKQK
-427 AKEEDFMKNGIPA
+427 AKEEDFFKNGTLS

>member
-1 MKQFITIILLFGISN
+1 MKQLILFLLLGTCN
-16 TLFAQHTKSI
+16 TLFPQHTKLI
-26 QEAMSNYDYEK
+26 QEAMNNYDYEK
-37 AIMLIDKEQPTAEL
+37 AIMLIDKEQPTTEL

-59 KSLGRNS
+59 KSLGRNA
-66 EALQTFRQIISVD
+66 EALHTFRQIIAGD

-141 VLAETDSSAVVL
+141 VLAETDSSAVIL
-153 HLQAQSLEGKADFMD
+153 HLQAQSLEGRTGFLD

-196 AMQFYDY
+196 AMQFYEY
-203 AIEATEKYRENDT
+203 AIEATEKYREADT

-234 YPTAIKRYEYLVSQ
+234 YPMAIKRYEYLVGQ
-248 QDSSFHT
+248 RDSSFHT

-260 VSYYATERFY
+260 VSYYATEKFY
-270 EARDMLEIARKRDP
+270 EAHDMLEIARKYDP
-284 QNINLLYYLGRS
+284 ENVNLLYYLGRA

-308 YLETAINLSLPQD
+308 YLETAIDLSLPKD
-321 SAMIRLYKSLRECCR
+321 SAMTRLYKGLRDCCR
-336 LGQEPAKAIQAAKDQ
+336 LGREPAKAIQAAKDQ

-365 GTNYLFIKDNRNA
+365 AIDYLFMKDNKNA
-378 THYLEA
+378 THYLEV

-391 DTQGNGLKINE
+391 DTKETAIEINKK
-402 QGETE
+402 GEVE
-407 IDMEYYYRLAAET
+407 VNMEYYYRSAMET
-420 LKKLKEK
+420 LKKLKQK
-427 AKEEDFMKNGIPA
+427 AKEEDFFKNGTLS

>member
-1 MKQFITIILLFGISN
+1 MKQLILFLLLGTCN
-16 TLFAQHTKSI
+16 TLFAQHTKLI
-26 QEAMSNYDYEK
+26 QEAMNNYDYEK
-37 AIMLIDKEQPTAEL
+37 AIMLIDKEQPTTEL

-59 KSLGRNS
+59 KSLGRNA
-66 EALQTFRQIISVD
+66 EALHTFRQIIAGD

-141 VLAETDSSAVVL
+141 VLAETDSSAVIL
-153 HLQAQSLEGKADFMD
+153 HLQAQSLEGRTGFLD
-168 AALGCYHVI
+168 AALGCYHVN

-196 AMQFYDY
+196 AMQFYEY
-203 AIEATEKYRENDT
+203 AIEATEKYREADT

-234 YPTAIKRYEYLVSQ
+234 YPMAIKRYEYLVGQ
-248 QDSSFHT
+248 RDSSFHT

-260 VSYYATERFY
+260 VSYYATEKFY
-270 EARDMLEIARKRDP
+270 EAHDMLEIARKYDP
-284 QNINLLYYLGRS
+284 ENVNLLYYLGRA

-308 YLETAINLSLPQD
+308 YLETAIDLSLPKD
-321 SAMIRLYKSLRECCR
+321 SAMTRLYKGLRDCCR
-336 LGQEPAKAIQAAKDQ
+336 LGREPAKAIQAAKDQ

-365 GTNYLFIKDNRNA
+365 AIDYLFMKDNKNA

-391 DTQGNGLKINE
+391 DTKETAIEINKK
-402 QGETE
+402 GEVE
-407 IDMEYYYRLAAET
+407 VNMEYYYRSAMET
-420 LKKLKEK
+420 LKKLKQK
-427 AKEEDFMKNGIPA
+427 AKEEDFFKNGTLS

>member
-1 MKQFITIILLFGISN
+1 MKQLILFLLLGTCN
-16 TLFAQHTKSI
+16 TLFAQHTKLI
-26 QEAMSNYDYEK
+26 QEAMNNYDYEK
-37 AIMLIDKEQPTAEL
+37 AIMLIDKEQPTTEL

-59 KSLGRNS
+59 KSLGRNA
-66 EALQTFRQIISVD
+66 EALHTFRQIIAGD

-141 VLAETDSSAVVL
+141 VLAETDSSAVIL
-153 HLQAQSLEGKADFMD
+153 HLQAQSLEGRTGFLD

-196 AMQFYDY
+196 AMQFYEY
-203 AIEATEKYRENDT
+203 AIEATEKYREADT

-234 YPTAIKRYEYLVSQ
+234 YPMAIKRYEYLVGQ
-248 QDSSFHT
+248 RDSSFHT

-260 VSYYATERFY
+260 VSYYATEKFY
-270 EARDMLEIARKRDP
+270 EAHDMLEIARKYDP
-284 QNINLLYYLGRS
+284 ENVNLLYYLGRA

-308 YLETAINLSLPQD
+308 YLETAIDLSLPKD
-321 SAMIRLYKSLRECCR
+321 SAMTRLYKGLRDCCR
-336 LGQEPAKAIQAAKDQ
+336 LGREPAKAIQAAKDQ

-365 GTNYLFIKDNRNA
+365 AIDYLFMKDNKNA
-378 THYLEA
+378 THYLEV

-391 DTQGNGLKINE
+391 DTKETAIEINKK
-402 QGETE
+402 GEVE
-407 IDMEYYYRLAAET
+407 VNMEYYYRSAMET
-420 LKKLKEK
+420 LKKMKQK
-427 AKEEDFMKNGIPA
+427 AKEEDFFKNGTLS

>member
-1 MKQFITIILLFGISN
+1 MKQLILFLLLGTCN
-16 TLFAQHTKSI
+16 TLFAQHTKLI
-26 QEAMSNYDYEK
+26 QEAMNNYDYEK
-37 AIMLIDKEQPTAEL
+37 AIMLIDKEQPTTEL

-59 KSLGRNS
+59 KSLGRNA
-66 EALQTFRQIISVD
+66 EALHTFRQIIAGD

-141 VLAETDSSAVVL
+141 VLAETDSSAVIL
-153 HLQAQSLEGKADFMD
+153 HLQAQSLEGRTGFLD

-196 AMQFYDY
+196 AMQFYEY
-203 AIEATEKYRENDT
+203 AIEATEKYREADT

-234 YPTAIKRYEYLVSQ
+234 YPMAIKRYEYLVGQ
-248 QDSSFHT
+248 RDSSFHT

-260 VSYYATERFY
+260 VSYYATEKFY
-270 EARDMLEIARKRDP
+270 EAHDMLEIARKYDP
-284 QNINLLYYLGRS
+284 ENVNLLYYLGRA

-308 YLETAINLSLPQD
+308 YLETAIDLSLPKD
-321 SAMIRLYKSLRECCR
+321 SAMTRLYKGLRDCCR
-336 LGQEPAKAIQAAKDQ
+336 LGREPAKAIQAAKDQ
-351 YKYDKTNHKLLYDI
+351 DNYDKTNHKLLYDI
-365 GTNYLFIKDNRNA
+365 AIDYLFMKDNKNA
-378 THYLEA
+378 THYLEV

-391 DTQGNGLKINE
+391 DTKETAIEINKK
-402 QGETE
+402 GEVE
-407 IDMEYYYRLAAET
+407 VNMEYYYRSAMET
-420 LKKLKEK
+420 LKKLKQK
-427 AKEEDFMKNGIPA
+427 AKEEDFFKNGTLS

>member
-1 MKQFITIILLFGISN
+1 MKQLILFLLLGTCN
-16 TLFAQHTKSI
+16 TLFAQHTKLI
-26 QEAMSNYDYEK
+26 QEAMNNYDYEK
-37 AIMLIDKEQPTAEL
+37 AIMLIDKEQPTTEL

-59 KSLGRNS
+59 KSLGRNA
-66 EALQTFRQIISVD
+66 EALHTFRQIIAGD
-79 SLNQRAFI
+79 CLNQRAFI

-141 VLAETDSSAVVL
+141 VLAETDSSAVIL
-153 HLQAQSLEGKADFMD
+153 HLQAQSLEGRTGFLD

-196 AMQFYDY
+196 AMQFYEY
-203 AIEATEKYRENDT
+203 AIEATEKYREADT

-234 YPTAIKRYEYLVSQ
+234 YPMAIKRYEYLVGQ
-248 QDSSFHT
+248 RDSSFHT

-260 VSYYATERFY
+260 VSYYATEKFY
-270 EARDMLEIARKRDP
+270 EAHDMLEIARKYDP
-284 QNINLLYYLGRS
+284 ENVNLLYYLGRA

-308 YLETAINLSLPQD
+308 YLETAIDLSLPKD
-321 SAMIRLYKSLRECCR
+321 SAMTRLYKGLRDCCR
-336 LGQEPAKAIQAAKDQ
+336 LGREPAKAIQAAKDQ

-365 GTNYLFIKDNRNA
+365 AIDYLFMKDNKNA

-391 DTQGNGLKINE
+391 DTKETAIEINKK
-402 QGETE
+402 GEVE
-407 IDMEYYYRLAAET
+407 VNMEYYYRSAMET
-420 LKKLKEK
+420 LKKLKQK
-427 AKEEDFMKNGIPA
+427 AKEEDFFKNGTLS

>member
-1 MKQFITIILLFGISN
+1 MKQLILFLLLGTCN
-16 TLFAQHTKSI
+16 TLFAQHTKLI
-26 QEAMSNYDYEK
+26 QEAMNNYDYEK
-37 AIMLIDKEQPTAEL
+37 AIMLIDKEQPTTEL

-59 KSLGRNS
+59 KSLGRNA
-66 EALQTFRQIISVD
+66 EALHTFRQIIAGD
-79 SLNQRAFI
+79 SLNHRAFI

-117 YVRIQYISLLCN
+117 NVRIQYISLLCN

-141 VLAETDSSAVVL
+141 VLAETDSSAVIL
-153 HLQAQSLEGKADFMD
+153 HLQAQSLEGRTGFLD

-196 AMQFYDY
+196 AMQFYEY
-203 AIEATEKYRENDT
+203 AIEATEKYREADT

-234 YPTAIKRYEYLVSQ
+234 YPMAIKRYEYLVGQ
-248 QDSSFHT
+248 RDSSFHT

-260 VSYYATERFY
+260 VSYYATEKFY
-270 EARDMLEIARKRDP
+270 EAHDMLEIARKYDP
-284 QNINLLYYLGRS
+284 ENVNLLYYLGRA

-308 YLETAINLSLPQD
+308 YLETAIDLSLPKD
-321 SAMIRLYKSLRECCR
+321 SAMTRLYKGLRDCCR
-336 LGQEPAKAIQAAKDQ
+336 LGREPAKAIQAAKDQ

-365 GTNYLFIKDNRNA
+365 AIDYLFMKDNKNA

-391 DTQGNGLKINE
+391 DTKETAIEINKK
-402 QGETE
+402 GEVE
-407 IDMEYYYRLAAET
+407 VNMEYYYRSAMET
-420 LKKLKEK
+420 LKKLKQK
-427 AKEEDFMKNGIPA
+427 AKEEDFFKNGTLS

>member
-1 MKQFITIILLFGISN
+1 MKQLILFLLLGTCN
-16 TLFAQHTKSI
+16 TLFAQHTKLI
-26 QEAMSNYDYEK
+26 QEAMNNYDYEK
-37 AIMLIDKEQPTAEL
+37 AIMLIDKEQPTTEL

-59 KSLGRNS
+59 KSLGRNA
-66 EALQTFRQIISVD
+66 EALHTFRQIIAGD

-141 VLAETDSSAVVL
+141 VLAETDSSAVIL
-153 HLQAQSLEGKADFMD
+153 HLQAQSLEGRTGFLD

-196 AMQFYDY
+196 AMQFYEY
-203 AIEATEKYRENDT
+203 AIEATEKYREADT

-234 YPTAIKRYEYLVSQ
+234 YPMAIKRYEYLVGQ
-248 QDSSFHT
+248 RDSSFHT

-260 VSYYATERFY
+260 VSYYATEKFY
-270 EARDMLEIARKRDP
+270 EAHDMLEIARKYDP
-284 QNINLLYYLGRS
+284 ENVNLLYYLGRA

-308 YLETAINLSLPQD
+308 YLETAIDLSLPKD
-321 SAMIRLYKSLRECCR
+321 SAMTRLYKGLRDCCR
-336 LGQEPAKAIQAAKDQ
+336 LGREPAKAIQAAKDQ

-365 GTNYLFIKDNRNA
+365 AIDYLFMKDNKNA
-378 THYLEA
+378 THYLEV

-391 DTQGNGLKINE
+391 DTKETAIEINKK
-402 QGETE
+402 GEVE
-407 IDMEYYYRLAAET
+407 VNMEYYYRSAMET
-420 LKKLKEK
+420 LKKLKQN
-427 AKEEDFMKNGIPA
+427 AKEEDFFKNGTLS

>member
-1 MKQFITIILLFGISN
+1 MKQLILFLLLGTCN
-16 TLFAQHTKSI
+16 TLFAQHTKLI
-26 QEAMSNYDYEK
+26 QEAMNNYDYEK
-37 AIMLIDKEQPTAEL
+37 AIMLIDKEQPTTEL

-59 KSLGRNS
+59 KSLGRNA
-66 EALQTFRQIISVD
+66 EALHTFRQIIAGD

-141 VLAETDSSAVVL
+141 VLAETDCSAVIL
-153 HLQAQSLEGKADFMD
+153 HLQAQSLEGRTGFLD

-196 AMQFYDY
+196 AMQFYEY
-203 AIEATEKYRENDT
+203 AIEATEKYREADT

-234 YPTAIKRYEYLVSQ
+234 YPMAIKRYEYLVGQ
-248 QDSSFHT
+248 RDSSFHT

-260 VSYYATERFY
+260 VSYYATEKFY
-270 EARDMLEIARKRDP
+270 EAHDMLEIARKYDP
-284 QNINLLYYLGRS
+284 ENVNLLYYLGRA

-308 YLETAINLSLPQD
+308 YLETAIDLSLPKD
-321 SAMIRLYKSLRECCR
+321 SAMTRLYKGLRDCCR
-336 LGQEPAKAIQAAKDQ
+336 LGREPAKAIQAAKDQ

-365 GTNYLFIKDNRNA
+365 AIDYLFMKDNKNA

-391 DTQGNGLKINE
+391 DTKETAIEINKK
-402 QGETE
+402 GEVE
-407 IDMEYYYRLAAET
+407 VNMEYYYRSAMET
-420 LKKLKEK
+420 LKKLKQK
-427 AKEEDFMKNGIPA
+427 AKEEDFFKNGTLS

>member
-1 MKQFITIILLFGISN
+1 MN
-16 TLFAQHTKSI
+16 
-26 QEAMSNYDYEK
+26 NYDYEK
-37 AIMLIDKEQPTAEL
+37 AIMLIDKEQPTTEL

-59 KSLGRNS
+59 KSLGRNA
-66 EALQTFRQIISVD
+66 EALHTFRQIIAGD

-141 VLAETDSSAVVL
+141 VLAETDSSAVIL
-153 HLQAQSLEGKADFMD
+153 HLQAQSLEGRTGFLD

-196 AMQFYDY
+196 AMQFYEY
-203 AIEATEKYRENDT
+203 AIEATEKYREADT

-234 YPTAIKRYEYLVSQ
+234 YPMAIKRYEYLVGQ
-248 QDSSFHT
+248 RDSSFHT

-260 VSYYATERFY
+260 ISYYATEKFY
-270 EARDMLEIARKRDP
+270 EAHDMLEIARKYDP
-284 QNINLLYYLGRS
+284 ENVNLLYYLGRA

-308 YLETAINLSLPQD
+308 YLETAIDLSLPKD
-321 SAMIRLYKSLRECCR
+321 SAMTRLYKGLRDCCR
-336 LGQEPAKAIQAAKDQ
+336 LGREPAKAIQAAKDQ

-365 GTNYLFIKDNRNA
+365 AIDYLFMKDNKNA

-391 DTQGNGLKINE
+391 DTKETAIEINKK
-402 QGETE
+402 GEVE
-407 IDMEYYYRLAAET
+407 VNMEYYYRSAMET
-420 LKKLKEK
+420 LKKLKQK
-427 AKEEDFMKNGIPA
+427 AKEEDFFKNGTLS